1 VVIWQTGAVSW
12 LPGVKT
18 RAESYAS
25 RIGLINL
32 DVKHAGERSAGNPHA
47 AFDVEGAGNAT
58 RGLYILPG
66 LARQHSTLLMRK
78 GW

>member
-1 VVIWQTGAVSW
+1 MANWGCFMAT
-12 LPGVKT
+12 PGVKT

-25 RIGLINL
+25 RIGLINI
-32 DVKHAGERSAGNPHA
+32 DVKHAGERSAGNPDA
-47 AFDVEGAGNAT
+47 AFDVEGAGNST
-58 RGLYILPG
+58 RELYILPG